1 MGGGPERPI
10 ELTDAEAADM
20 SKPDFRQAAQ
30 AGRPGRSSHGS
41 SDKAKTRH
49 SPTDQQI
56 SSRKIV
62 SNLNSNSSY

>member
-41 SDKAKTRH
+41 SDKAKPDTVLQTNKFLLARLFR
-49 SPTDQQI
+49 T
-56 SSRKIV
+56 
-62 SNLNSNSSY
+62 